1 MPFTFEHLAIPEVVR
16 VVPKFFGDA
25 RGFFEETYR
34 QDLFREAGITVSFL
48 QDNHSFSHKGVLRGL
63 HWQAA
68 PYAQGKLVSVVL
80 GAIWDVA
87 VDVRKGS
94 PTYGK
99 WVASELS
106 DQNHAMLWIPEGFA
120 HGFTVLSDTAH
131 FLYKCTNV
139 YHPAS
144 ERSCR
149 WDDPELA
156 IEWPVK
162 GDPCLSPK
170 DLVAPPFRAIEPFSV
185 K

>member
-1 MPFTFEHLAIPEVVR
+1 MPFSFERLEIPEVVR
-16 VVPKFFGDA
+16 VVPKVFGDS

-34 QDLFREAGITVSFL
+34 QDSFQEAGIDVSFI

-63 HWQAA
+63 HWQAE

-87 VDVRKGS
+87 VDVRAGS

-106 DQNHAMLWIPEGFA
+106 DENHAMLWIPKGFA

-131 FLYKCTNV
+131 FLYKCTNI

-149 WDDPELA
+149 WDDPDLA
-156 IEWPVK
+156 IKWPVV
-162 GDPCLSPK
+162 GEPCLSPK
-170 DLVAPPFRAIEPFSV
+170 DVAAPRFASIEPYKS